1 MRSHK
6 VTSACPAV
14 TLSIHSIA
22 ARGAQSALSAL
33 RATLRAIIDH
43 PLSATS
49 VVALT
54 HNCRPALLHL
64 STAFLPTHPNISTE
78 VREDRGNEKVRK
90 IRNAK
95 GRSMG

>member
-1 MRSHK
+1 MRSHT

-14 TLSIHSIA
+14 ALSIHSIA
-22 ARGAQSALSAL
+22 ARGAQSALSA
-33 RATLRAIIDH
+33 LRAIIDH

-54 HNCRPALLHL
+54 HNCSPALLHL
-64 STAFLPTHPNISTE
+64 STAFLPTHHKSMASTE

-90 IRNAK
+90 IRNAEA
-95 GRSMG
+95 RSMG